1 MENSFLVQCYV
12 LHKQNFLVSE
22 KQELL
27 FIFIFSFFFFFRLYA
42 MKRMSPRSLNQ
53 FFAIKKVRIL

>member
-27 FIFIFSFFFFFRLYA
+27 FIFIFYFLFFF
-42 MKRMSPRSLNQ
+42 Q
-53 FFAIKKVRIL
+53 ILCYEKNVSK